1 MLQKDKVIES
11 LRLEVAEAQIK
22 LVESDHLG
30 GGRTQELERLLLE
43 QRVANARLME
53 DNESFQLLLS
63 EKTLNGD
70 FAKIDIMTANSLDDK
85 HDMHS
90 ELGSSL
96 ADELE
101 SASDGDSDKYRRLE
115 AELRSQKDANKALTL
130 YINNIIERL
139 LNHKDFETIL
149 DKTPGLMAGPPK
161 SSGSDKELPPPP
173 EASGQSILQR
183 AKSVAI
189 GGGKPRPRPQSFMPA
204 PTPTPTATGNP
215 ATAPS
220 IPLGRS
226 QSVRGSGHRRANSE
240 WTTGANVVNQ
250 MYRPGPTASPSP
262 PMGPPPRSS
271 SFFSPPLAQGNPNAA
286 ARIPSG
292 VQMATRRP
300 GSSTGSDHSGDTNMP
315 SPPQHHSTPSTQA
328 AIPSAGGNKL
338 RPLRLVQ
345 ENTESGPSDE
355 DAKKAKRAS
364 WMGWFNRGKD
374 EGPGAAQGTINE
386 EAQDI

>member
-1 MLQKDKVIES
+1 
-11 LRLEVAEAQIK
+11 
-22 LVESDHLG
+22 
-30 GGRTQELERLLLE
+30 LE

-53 DNESFQLLLS
+53 DNESFQLLLG

-70 FAKIDIMTANSLDDK
+70 FTKIDIMTANGLDDK
-85 HDMHS
+85 HDMQS

-101 SASDGDSDKYRRLE
+101 SASDGDSEKYRRLE
-115 AELRSQKDANKALTL
+115 ADLRSQKDANKALTL

-149 DKTPGLMAGPPK
+149 DKTPGLMAGPPT
-161 SSGSDKELPPPP
+161 SHTDKELPAPP
-173 EASGQSILQR
+173 EPSGQSILQR

-189 GGGKPRPRPQSFMPA
+189 GGGKARPRPQSFMPA
-204 PTPTPTATGNP
+204 ATPSATAGP

-250 MYRPGPTASPSP
+250 MYRPGPLANTSP
-262 PMGPPPRSS
+262 PVGPPPRTS
-271 SFFSPPLAQGNPNAA
+271 SFFSPPLGQGNPNAA

-292 VQMATRRP
+292 AQMAARRP
-300 GSSTGSDHSGDTNMP
+300 GSSSNSAGRDHSGDTNMS
-315 SPPQHHSTPSTQA
+315 SPPQHPSSQTPILSV
-328 AIPSAGGNKL
+328 GGNKL

-345 ENTESGPSDE
+345 ENSDSGQTDD

-364 WMGWFNRGKD
+364 WIGWFNRGKD
-374 EGPGAAQGTINE
+374 ELLGGGQETINE
-386 EAQDI
+386 EARDA